1 MGGMKHISRQNQQVA
16 RSLGEVLQGIEY
28 VVLQKPDRAPDE
40 PTISMVYHDSREVSE
55 NSIFVAVA
63 GTVVDGHNYIGDAVR
78 NGCAA
83 VIVERGAN
91 YQRPGNWK
99 GWLIEVEDSRKAY
112 GAAAENYFGNPA
124 AEMILV
130 GITGTNGK
138 TTITYLLEDI
148 LEQQGYRVGVIGTV
162 TYRYNGVNGRVV
174 MPSPFTTPEAVQLQK
189 LLYEMA
195 AEGVGYV
202 IMEVSSHAL
211 SQSRIGTICFDVAAF
226 TNLSRDHLDYHRT
239 MEEYFQA
246 KSILFV
252 NHLKKKAQAV
262 ISTPLR
268 QGDDEDWSGRIAEFC
283 KTIGVNTITCGKGE
297 GCDFRVL
304 DYSSVL
310 TATEISLMAAGRP
323 ISMKSP
329 LVGHFNVDNCLTSLG
344 IVSALGIDLDKA
356 VTTLE
361 NAVGAP
367 GRLQRVLVDD
377 GSEQDM
383 PVVFVD
389 YAHTPDALKQVL
401 ATLEALPHR
410 ELYCVFGC
418 GGDRDRGKRP
428 VMGSF
433 AGCFADVAI
442 ITDDNPRTEDPDEI
456 RRQIVPGVIKA
467 GLEQQEQLWLKT
479 RTGGIRGFVEIGNR
493 KEAIH
498 SAICS
503 AGSGDIVLIAG
514 KGHETYQLTMQGKQF
529 FDDCLEAED
538 ALCSWNCHSLA
549 KATGGDLV
557 QKEGCEGKCL
567 GSVSIDSRNIHPRDV
582 FVALRGENFD
592 GHSFLES
599 VVEKKSGCLV
609 VEKGSDKTIP
619 SSISRIEVAD
629 TLRALGDLA
638 GYRRRLLAA
647 DRNLAVAAIT
657 GSCGKTTVK
666 EMTGAILQRRWP
678 AGPDYPPESVLLTK
692 GNLNNLIGLPLSL
705 LPISRRHKAVVLE
718 MGMNIPGEIRR
729 MTEIA
734 DPDICCITNIHGVHL
749 EGLGSIDG
757 VGDAKEE
764 LFAQASK
771 KSIFIVNID
780 DEQICRRAEKYSQR
794 KILFSATPEH
804 VHQKPDLFASDVNGS
819 EPGVLTFTLH
829 KGEEQEEIHLFT
841 AGIHNV
847 ANAVAA
853 AAIATAG
860 GASLK
865 EIAAGLADFRPA
877 DRRMVIEKGKNGL
890 TVINDTY
897 NANPV
902 SMAAAIDAL
911 VELSPGKRG
920 AVLSD
925 MLELGESSADL
936 HYQLGRKV
944 GISGLDF
951 LGVVGNFRDDV
962 VRGAV
967 DAGMNPQKVAA
978 CPDKEDI
985 LRVLNTLIDKGELGE
1000 NDWLLVKG
1008 SRGGKMET
1016 IVEKMIESR

>member
-1 MGGMKHISRQNQQVA
+1 MKHNSRQNQRAA
-16 RSLGEVLQGIEY
+16 RSLGEVLQGIEH
-28 VVLQKPDRAPDE
+28 VVLQKPDSAPE
-40 PTISMVYHDSREVSE
+40 ETTVSMVYHDSREVAE
-55 NSIFVAVA
+55 NSLFVAVA
-63 GTVVDGHNYIGDAVR
+63 GTVVDGHNYIEDGIR
-78 NGCAA
+78 SGCIA

-91 YQRPGNWK
+91 YRCPDDWK
-99 GWLIEVEDSRKAY
+99 GWLIEVENSRKAY
-112 GAAAENYFGNPA
+112 GTAAENFFGNPA

-138 TTITYLLEDI
+138 TTITYLLEEI
-148 LEQQGYRVGVIGTV
+148 LEQQGHRVGVIGTV
-162 TYRYNGVNGRVV
+162 TYRYNGLNGRVE

-189 LLYEMA
+189 LLFEMA
-195 AEGVGYV
+195 AEGVRYV

-239 MEEYFQA
+239 MEEYFEA
-246 KSILFV
+246 KSVLFA
-252 NHLKKKAQAV
+252 NHLKEDAQAV

-268 QGDDEDWSGRIAEFC
+268 QGEDEDWSARVVEFC
-283 KTIGVNTITCGKGE
+283 RTVGANTITCGKGE
-297 GCDFRVL
+297 TCDLRIL
-304 DYSSVL
+304 DYSSAL
-310 TATEISLMAAGRP
+310 TATEISLTIAGR
-323 ISMKSP
+323 SFTMKSP

-344 IVSALGIDLDKA
+344 IVSALGMDLDKA

-361 NAVGAP
+361 NAAGAP
-367 GRLQRVLVDD
+367 GRLQRVQVDD
-377 GSEQDM
+377 GTEQNM

-401 ATLEALPHR
+401 TTLEALPHK

-418 GGDRDRGKRP
+418 GGDRDTGKRP

-442 ITDDNPRTEDPDEI
+442 ITDDNPRTEDPEEI

-467 GLEQQEQLWLKT
+467 GLEQQNDSWLKT
-479 RTGGIRGFVEIGNR
+479 RTVGAKGFVEIGNR

-503 AGSGDIVLIAG
+503 AGGGDIVLIAG

-538 ALCSWNCHSLA
+538 ALFSWNCHSLA
-549 KATGGDLV
+549 RATGGDLV
-557 QKEGCEGKCL
+557 QDADCDQRCL
-567 GSVSIDSRNIHPRDV
+567 GSVSTDSRTIKPRDV
-582 FVALRGENFD
+582 FVALKGENFD
-592 GHSFLES
+592 GHTFLEMVAEKGS
-599 VVEKKSGCLV
+599 GCAVVEKRCDRKIPASLTRVEV
-609 VEKGSDKTIP
+609 V
-619 SSISRIEVAD
+619 D

-638 GYRRRLLAA
+638 RYRRRLLAA
-647 DRNLAVAAIT
+647 DKELVVAAIT

-666 EMTGAILQRRWP
+666 EMAGAIFQRKWP
-678 AGPDYPPESVLLTK
+678 AGPDYPSESVLLTK

-705 LPISRRHKAVVLE
+705 LPLSRRHRAAVLE
-718 MGMNIPGEIRR
+718 MGMNMFGEIRR

-734 DPDICCITNIHGVHL
+734 EPDICCITNVHGVHL
-749 EGLGSIDG
+749 EGLGSIEG

-764 LFAQASK
+764 LFAQASEK
-771 KSIFIVNID
+771 AIFIVNID
-780 DEQICRRAEKYSQR
+780 DDQVRKRALKYSQR
-794 KILFSATPEH
+794 KILFSTTPPDASH
-804 VHQKPDLFASDVNGS
+804 KPDLFASGIDGS
-819 EPGVLTFTLH
+819 EPGVLTFMLH
-829 KGEEQEEIHLFT
+829 KGEEQEEIHLYI
-841 AGIHNV
+841 AGVHNV

-877 DRRMVIEKGKNGL
+877 DRRMVVEKGKSGL
-890 TVINDTY
+890 TLINDTY

-911 VELSPGKRG
+911 VELSQGKRG

-925 MLELGESSADL
+925 MLELGENSPDL

-944 GISGLDF
+944 GNSGLDV
-951 LGVVGNFRDDV
+951 LVVVGDFRDDV
-962 VRGAV
+962 ARGAL
-967 DAGMNPQKVAA
+967 DAGMSKKKITT
-978 CPDKEDI
+978 CHDKDEI
-985 LRVLNTLIDKGELGE
+985 LTVLNTLLEKGELG
-1000 NDWLLVKG
+1000 NDDWLLVKG

-1016 IVEKMIESR
+1016 VVEKLIDNR